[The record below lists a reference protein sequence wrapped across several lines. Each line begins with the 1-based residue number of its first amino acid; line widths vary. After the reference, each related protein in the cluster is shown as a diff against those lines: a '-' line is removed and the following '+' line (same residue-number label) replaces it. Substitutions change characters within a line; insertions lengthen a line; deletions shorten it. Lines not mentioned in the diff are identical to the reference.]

1 MDSES
6 WPEVAATLL
15 WHVRD
20 AGARVCVE
28 AIDYQQ
34 QKLFG
39 FEVGKPLAGG
49 TTGLPWKWLRVKT
62 RSFML
67 KVAVHW
73 WQERQKKREKQELA
87 MCGGHNHPRLTHIYD
102 DEYVSYGSL
111 Y

>member
-1 MDSES
+1 MSIRDS
-6 WPEVAATLL
+6 VY
-15 WHVRD
+15 
-20 AGARVCVE
+20 VE

-73 WQERQKKREKQELA
+73 
-87 MCGGHNHPRLTHIYD
+87 
-102 DEYVSYGSL
+102 
-111 Y
+111 